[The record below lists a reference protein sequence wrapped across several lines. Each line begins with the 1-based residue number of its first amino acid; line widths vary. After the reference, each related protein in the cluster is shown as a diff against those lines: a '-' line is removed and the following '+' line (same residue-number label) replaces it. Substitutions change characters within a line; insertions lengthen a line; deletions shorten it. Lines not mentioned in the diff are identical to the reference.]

1 MNLNELLL
9 ANSVKRRDEVIVQ
22 ARSDKGQENKPSYRK
37 IVEVFL
43 RVVRA
48 RTLSDEMT
56 FLLSSKLDLV
66 LNDMNCTTQKV
77 FFFFLN
83 S

>member
-22 ARSDKGQENKPSYRK
+22 ARSDKGQENKASYRK

-77 FFFFLN
+77 FFF
-83 S
+83 

>member
-22 ARSDKGQENKPSYRK
+22 ARSDKGQENKASYRK

-77 FFFFLN
+77 FFFLN